1 MSVNFSKPFFHGSR
15 ESITNPDL
23 MHSRVDIDFGQGFYL
38 TQDINMAEKWAVTK
52 AIPIINSYRFKGY
65 GLSIYE
71 FELDKEWLEFV
82 KANRNADNPELL
94 KKYNKYD
101 VLIGPTADDKLYDT
115 IGEYIDGIIT
125 ANEAVKYLNIANHSN
140 QIVLKTNAAIEQCQF
155 IEARQ
160 IPNDKAN
167 IIRKLSSKQRIEAS
181 QKLKELKIQDRLKR
195 EREEDDY
202 GR

>member
-1 MSVNFSKPFFHGSR
+1 M
-15 ESITNPDL
+15 
-23 MHSRVDIDFGQGFYL
+23 
-38 TQDINMAEKWAVTK
+38 
-52 AIPIINSYRFKGY
+52 
-65 GLSIYE
+65 
-71 FELDKEWLEFV
+71 
-82 KANRNADNPELL
+82 
-94 KKYNKYD
+94 KKQPMILCMRK
-101 VLIGPTADDKLYDT
+101 
-115 IGEYIDGIIT
+115 

-140 QIVLKTNAAIEQCQF
+140 QIVLKTNTAIEQCQF

-195 EREEDDY
+195 EREEDGY